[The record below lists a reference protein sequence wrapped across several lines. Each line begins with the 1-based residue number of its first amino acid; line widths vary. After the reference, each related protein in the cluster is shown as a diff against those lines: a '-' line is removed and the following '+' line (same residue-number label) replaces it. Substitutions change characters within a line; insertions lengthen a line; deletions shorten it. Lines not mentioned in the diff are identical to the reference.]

1 MQRSRYLPIA
11 SVVMILIAA
20 FATAAWS
27 QVRVSKLRDC
37 EPDLSKSI
45 GLQCVV
51 YLRVPPDGAGAT
63 TKNYGT
69 FSLDRDRPVVIEGI
83 LTGVS
88 NDAVTMRNAERVF
101 WINRDQIGVVMFEN
115 K

>member
-1 MQRSRYLPIA
+1 MKHTKLIPIA
-11 SVVMILIAA
+11 TVVGLLFLA

-27 QVRVSKLRDC
+27 QVRVSRLKDC

-51 YLRVPPDGAGAT
+51 YLRVSPEGNGSVT
-63 TKNYGT
+63 TRHGT
-69 FSLDRDRPVVIEGI
+69 FALDRDRPVVIEGI

-88 NDAVTMRNAERVF
+88 ADAITMRTPDRVF
-101 WINRDQIGVVMFEN
+101 WLNRDQVGVVMFEN